1 MEMTRE
7 HVGSLIGGAVRI
19 GLVVSR
25 YNGRL
30 SERLLEGAL
39 DTLRRHGVTDA
50 QVEVVRVPGA
60 WEIPLALGE
69 LARLGRFQAL
79 VALGVLVR
87 GETPH
92 FDFIAKEVASGSA
105 AVSREFAIPVAFGV
119 LTCEDSRQADERA
132 GGKAGNKGAEAAM
145 AALEMADVVAGLRRS
160 AGA

>member
-1 MEMTRE
+1 MEAMRE
-7 HVGSLIGGAVRI
+7 HVGSLVGGTARY

-30 SERLLEGAL
+30 SERLLEGAI
-39 DTLRRHGVTDA
+39 DTLHRHGVA
-50 QVEVVRVPGA
+50 ESRVELVRVPGA

-79 VALGVLVR
+79 IALGVLVR

-92 FDFIAKEVASGSA
+92 FDFIAKEVASGAA

-119 LTCEDSRQADERA
+119 LTCEDSRQADERS
-132 GGKAGNKGAEAAM
+132 GGKAGNKGAEAAL
-145 AALEMADVVAGLRRS
+145 AALEMVDVVAGLRRGGS
-160 AGA
+160 